1 MQRALAQSGKHM
13 TPQDFGMWAF
23 ATAAWVLTVCLAVY
37 AYAALRNAYRE
48 YWMDEQMRLRILE
61 KVDNGE
67 LDIDVTD

>member
-1 MQRALAQSGKHM
+1 
-13 TPQDFGMWAF
+13 MWAF
-23 ATAAWVLTVCLAVY
+23 ATLAWVLTVSLAVL

-67 LDIDVTD
+67 LDIDVED